1 MDTKIKLVDLEK
13 SQAKV
18 DKIINKIIANPD
30 KYDKEQLQKIVDSME
45 RLIKKA
51 TDKLGE

>member
-13 SQAKV
+13 SQAKT
-18 DKIINKIIANPD
+18 DKIINKIIANPNN
-30 KYDKEQLQKIVDSME
+30 YDKAQLQKVVDSME

-51 TDKLGE
+51 KAKLEE